1 LSTRTAI
8 KKNTYIDSVSLMSI
22 STKAAALDGVTNAVA
37 AMATP
42 MNKEILGNQGLLTPE
57 IEAAT
62 PGDLVLI
69 VVTTT
74 EEQAE
79 PAMAGL
85 EELLVRKPA
94 TGSETEAT
102 YRTIAGAVQGR
113 PDANVAVISVN
124 GAFATRE
131 ARQAL
136 ENGLHVMLFSDNVPV
151 EDEVSLKQRAHSWGC

>member
-1 LSTRTAI
+1 MRGSTLSTRTAI

-94 TGSETEAT
+94 TGSET
-102 YRTIAGAVQGR
+102 
-113 PDANVAVISVN
+113 
-124 GAFATRE
+124 
-131 ARQAL
+131 
-136 ENGLHVMLFSDNVPV
+136 
-151 EDEVSLKQRAHSWGC
+151 